1 MLAVVGDEKI
11 TSREDHI
18 GLLFL
23 NVQSDEN
30 TLPKG
35 DRGCDNQRTL
45 LRNPVSSQGL
55 HVGLRFDKR
64 FSNEMIYKITYGCP
78 FERVTSD
85 FLNLN
90 KVVNSY

>member
-1 MLAVVGDEKI
+1 LLAVVGDEKI

-35 DRGCDNQRTL
+35 DRGCDN
-45 LRNPVSSQGL
+45 
-55 HVGLRFDKR
+55 
-64 FSNEMIYKITYGCP
+64 
-78 FERVTSD
+78 
-85 FLNLN
+85 
-90 KVVNSY
+90 

>member
-30 TLPKG
+30 TLLKG
-35 DRGCDNQRTL
+35 DRGCDN
-45 LRNPVSSQGL
+45 
-55 HVGLRFDKR
+55 
-64 FSNEMIYKITYGCP
+64 
-78 FERVTSD
+78 
-85 FLNLN
+85 
-90 KVVNSY
+90 